1 VKGLRAASFVVL
13 VGQAACGGV
22 TGAIPPV
29 AEIPVAPLPRP
40 PQRATRSSTSTT
52 STTSTSTKVP
62 YLVEGCPEDMVG
74 AGRFCID
81 RYEAPN
87 EKGELPYALQTAYDG
102 EDWCAARGK
111 RLCTED
117 EWVRACRGPHG
128 RTYPYGNTF
137 KAGVCSDDHPWLGV
151 SWKKLSR
158 WPQDPSLDEASRLYQ
173 ADMSGART
181 ECVTE
186 EGAFDM
192 TGNVA
197 EWVRKSATPG
207 KASRS
212 GYEHVLKGCYW
223 AGCYKDPQPSC
234 GFTNGAHPGT
244 FRTYEAGFRCCTP
257 RASAVPSA
265 P

>member
-1 VKGLRAASFVVL
+1 
-13 VGQAACGGV
+13 V
-22 TGAIPPV
+22 TRLGILLLLTPV
-29 AEIPVAPLPRP
+29 ACSSPALLLPPPSEIPVAPLPHFR
-40 PQRATRSSTSTT
+40 QASTSSPT
-52 STTSTSTKVP
+52 SPSPTPSTSLTP
-62 YLVEGCPEDMVG
+62 PPHLTTGCPDDTVPVG
-74 AGRFCID
+74 AFCID

-137 KAGVCSDDHPWLGV
+137 KPGVCSDDHPWIGV
-151 SWKKLSR
+151 GWKKLSR
-158 WPQDPSLDEASRLYQ
+158 WPQDPALDEASRLYQ
-173 ADMSGART
+173 ADMSGARA

-197 EWVRKSATPG
+197 EWVRRSASS
-207 KASRS
+207 ASSPARP

-244 FRTYEAGFRCCTP
+244 FRTYEAGFRCCMP
-257 RASAVPSA
+257 RATAVTSPQ
-265 P
+265 